1 MIEFVELYRKYAQE
15 FDKKNVELSQEFEK
29 LNTINEGI
37 ANLNKRIEN
46 AKSYKSKLSSLSV
59 PKDLNNFYSLKIREI
74 DLGTKLFKSTID
86 HYKSGIPGIKELQ
99 TQQQKLY
106 EYSQESYNEI
116 LNVLRSYNLE
126 YLMN

>member
-74 DLGTKLFKSTID
+74 DLV
-86 HYKSGIPGIKELQ
+86 YC
-99 TQQQKLY
+99 
-106 EYSQESYNEI
+106 
-116 LNVLRSYNLE
+116 V
-126 YLMN
+126 